1 MRSVHRFI
9 PEIDRAFVTDV
20 ILANNDRPFDTLCFL
35 LTTGRFPRTFQ
46 ALHSRKVELHIS
58 YLDENLTNL
67 WKYLGGVCTPRISK
81 IKKNNFLRRR
91 RVMNLISRIKFS
103 I

>member
-35 LTTGRFPRTFQ
+35 LTTRRFPRTFQ

-58 YLDENLTNL
+58 YLGENLTNL
-67 WKYLGGVCTPRISK
+67 
-81 IKKNNFLRRR
+81 
-91 RVMNLISRIKFS
+91 
-103 I
+103 